1 MKLKALV
8 TGGTGFVGRRLVKRL
23 IDDGYDV
30 TITSGGTGPHPEG
43 VNRVLYRGLSGID
56 KIDLFGYDV
65 VFHQLANNDT
75 RCQDESEM
83 FRVNLYDSMEL
94 FSKAVVGGCKTF
106 VYASSTAVYGA
117 EPAPYVE
124 GVTPVKPLNIY
135 GESKAAFD
143 EWAMEF
149 AKSHAV
155 QVTGLRY
162 CNVYG
167 PGEGHK
173 GKRMSM
179 IGQIIR
185 SMKTGKPPK
194 LFANGEQK
202 RDWIYVDDA
211 VGMNL
216 LAMFREAGGLG
227 EIYNCGSGTASTFN
241 EIVKIVNYLTYQ
253 GVVPEYI
260 ACPFEAEYQN
270 FTQCDIEKARR
281 DLGYSPGF
289 DLRSGIEAYLKEFN
303 AAEPLRS

>member
-1 MKLKALV
+1 MKLKTLV

-23 IDDGYDV
+23 IDDGYEV
-30 TITSGGTGPHPEG
+30 TITSGGIGPHPEG
-43 VNRVLYRGLSGID
+43 VRVLYRGLSGID

-83 FRVNLYDSMEL
+83 FRVNLYDSIEL
-94 FSKAVVGGCKTF
+94 FSKAVTGGCKTF

-124 GVTPVKPLNIY
+124 GLTPVKPLNVY
-135 GESKAAFD
+135 GESKAEFD
-143 EWAMEF
+143 VWAMEF
-149 AKSHAV
+149 AKSHSV

-185 SMKTGKPPK
+185 RMKTGHPPK
-194 LFANGEQK
+194 LFTNGEQK
-202 RDWIYVDDA
+202 RDWVYVDD
-211 VGMNL
+211 VVEMNL
-216 LAMFREAGGLG
+216 LAMFRGAGGLG

-241 EIVKIVNYLTYQ
+241 EIVKVVNYLTYQ

-260 ACPFEAEYQN
+260 ACPFEAEYQS

-303 AAEPLRS
+303 ASERSPS